1 MTYVIKLDNLYL
13 TYEGIG
19 EPLPTVGF
27 NPIKFKSKQDA
38 LDTAI
43 VLNKLNAYTGN
54 KITFEVYE
62 FTEKKVVSGPSP
74 RHEVEVEIE
83 E

>member
-27 NPIKFKSKQDA
+27 NPIRFKSKQDA

-62 FTEKKVVSGPSP
+62 LTEEKVASESSLK
-74 RHEVEVEIE
+74 HEVDIEIE